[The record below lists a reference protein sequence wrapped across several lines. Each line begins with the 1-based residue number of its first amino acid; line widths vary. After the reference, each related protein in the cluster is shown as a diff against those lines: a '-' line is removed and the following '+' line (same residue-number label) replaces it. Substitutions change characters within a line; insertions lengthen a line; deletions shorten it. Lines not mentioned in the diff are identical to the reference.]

1 MMKRIFTVWIALCA
15 ICAVQTASAQLVAV
29 KWGVLAGL
37 NVSDY
42 SFKDERVDIENKL
55 GWQAGLTAS
64 VKVAF
69 LTIDPQLLYIRQT
82 LDLNV
87 PSLKGS
93 AKLKTQSIDLPVTVG
108 VTLFGPLR
116 LFAGPVFTIM
126 NKCDGNLP
134 FADERD
140 FDLTNLRSTL
150 SYTVGAELRLF
161 KRVRL
166 DLRYNGQFKD
176 KKDVAL
182 SSELIGK
189 MRSQSISM
197 NLGYYF

>member
-1 MMKRIFTVWIALCA
+1 MLRKIALLLLFA
-15 ICAVQTASAQLVAV
+15 GITTAASAQLVGV
-29 KWGVLAGL
+29 KWGVLAGM

-42 SFKDERVDIENKL
+42 SFKDERIDIENKL

-69 LTIDPQLLYIRQT
+69 LTIDPQLLFIRQT
-82 LDLNV
+82 LDVTV
-87 PSLKGS
+87 PSAKGS
-93 AKLKTQSIDLPVTVG
+93 AKLKTSSIDLPVTVG
-108 VTLFGPLR
+108 VTLLGPLR

-150 SYTVGAELRLF
+150 SYVVGAEVRLF
-161 KRVRL
+161 KRLRA
-166 DLRYNGQFKD
+166 DIRYNGQFKD

-182 SSELIGK
+182 SSEIIGK
-189 MRSQSISM
+189 MRSQSLSI

>member
-1 MMKRIFTVWIALCA
+1 MKHFVVTIATLCA
-15 ICAVQTASAQLVAV
+15 LLMVQNTSAQLVGV

-42 SFKDERVDIENKL
+42 SFKDDRVDIENKL

-69 LTIDPQLLYIRQT
+69 LTIDPQLLFIRQT
-82 LDLNV
+82 MDVTV
-87 PSLKGS
+87 PSLKGT
-93 AKLKTQSIDLPVTVG
+93 AKLKSTSIDLPVTVG

-140 FDLTNLRSTL
+140 FDLTNLRSTI

-161 KRVRL
+161 KRVRV

-182 SSELIGK
+182 SSEVIGK
-189 MRSQSISM
+189 MRSQSLSV